1 MILRTRRN
9 GQRQRFDLQRPSASF
24 ASMQLAEDT
33 TIKLNAHRH
42 YEPFFV
48 KVDFLQFVRNATA
61 VIGVGIFFPGGP
73 TVSVS
78 NLEEAPS

>member
-1 MILRTRRN
+1 MDRDKGLTSSVPLLRL
-9 GQRQRFDLQRPSASF
+9 LQPVGRT
-24 ASMQLAEDT
+24 QLAEDT
-33 TIKLNAHRH
+33 TIKLNAHGH

-48 KVDFLQFVRNATA
+48 RVDFLQLVQNTTV

-78 NLEEAPS
+78 NPEGAPS